1 VKTPSNKEIA
11 FVLKRIAVYKELLGE
26 NPFKVRAFENAAR
39 SVEIHPEQV
48 AALAA
53 WEGGLESIKGIGK
66 GVGEVVTEY
75 VNTGRSSEL
84 ETMRSAFPDT
94 IEELLRVPG
103 MGPKKVKAVYK
114 QLGVS
119 SVGELEYACAENR
132 LVTLEGFGQK
142 TQAKLLKA
150 IEFIR
155 LQGGL
160 HLFGDALKTAEEVIE
175 TLKKAGGAGV
185 LEAVAAGSLRRGKT
199 TFKDI
204 DILVVGGDGQNK
216 ESLQKTLLSLADENG
231 VIASGDTKISVRRRG
246 LQIDFRIVPQGSF
259 PTALQHFTGSK
270 EHNTILRARAKRM
283 GLKLNEYGIYKG
295 DEQLAVSSE
304 DDVYGALGLEYI
316 PPELREGEEE
326 VDLSEKGAL
335 PDLVKAEDFHG
346 MVHVH
351 SNFSDGSNTIEEL
364 AQECA
369 ALGYS
374 YLCISDHSR
383 SAYYAHG
390 LSVERLKEQA
400 VEVRRVNEAVS
411 PFRVFCGIESDILGD
426 GGLDYPDEVLGE
438 LDFVIGSV
446 HSKLAMSAPEATERL
461 LRAIA
466 NPHFTILGHMSG
478 RLLLSR
484 EGYGLDEERILE
496 ALLEHGAVLEHNCN
510 PHRLDPDWP
519 LLKRAKKM
527 GVLVSVNPD
536 AHSIEGFSD
545 MRYGVTMARKGW
557 LEKKDVL
564 NCMTAGEIDEFFKGR
579 KKQKGV

>member
-1 VKTPSNKEIA
+1 MKTPVNKEIA
-11 FVLKRIAVYKELLGE
+11 SVLKRIAVYKELSGE

-39 SVEIHPEQV
+39 SVEMHPEEV
-48 AALAA
+48 AALSDK
-53 WEGGLESIKGIGK
+53 GMLETLKGVGK
-66 GVGEVVTEY
+66 GVAEVITGY
-75 VNTGRSSEL
+75 VRSGRSSEL
-84 ETMRSAFPDT
+84 ETLRSAFPDT
-94 IEELLRVPG
+94 IEELFTVPG
-103 MGPKKVKAVYK
+103 MGPKKVRAVYEK
-114 QLGVS
+114 LGVS
-119 SVGELEYACAENR
+119 SVGELEYACTENR
-132 LVTLEGFGQK
+132 LVTLEGFGEK
-142 TQAKLLKA
+142 TQTKLLKA

-160 HLFGDALKTAEEVIE
+160 HLLSDALGTAEEVIG
-175 TLKKAGGAGV
+175 TLKNSAIRDI
-185 LEAVAAGSLRRGKT
+185 EIVAAGSLRRGKT

-204 DILVVGGDGQNK
+204 DILVVEQDGKNR

-246 LQIDFRIVPQGSF
+246 LQIDFRIVSPGSF

-283 GLKLNEYGIYKG
+283 GLKVNEYGIYRG
-295 DEQLAVSSE
+295 DEPVYVSSE
-304 DDVYGALGLEYI
+304 EDLYKTLGLEYI
-316 PPELREGEEE
+316 PPELREGDEE
-326 VDLSEKGAL
+326 VRLSEKGEL

-351 SNFSDGSNTIEEL
+351 SSYSDGSNSIEEL
-364 AQECA
+364 ARECA

-390 LSVERLKEQA
+390 LSEGRLGEQA
-400 VEVRRVNEAVS
+400 DEVRRVNEALS
-411 PFRVFCGIESDILGD
+411 PFRMFCGIESEILGD
-426 GGLDYPDEVLGE
+426 GGLDYPDEVLEE
-438 LDFVIGSV
+438 LDFIIGSV
-446 HSKLAMSAPEATERL
+446 HSNLAMSKEEATERL
-461 LRAIA
+461 LRAIE
-466 NPHFTILGHMSG
+466 NPYLTILGHMSG

-484 EGYGLDEERILE
+484 EGYRLDEERILE
-496 ALLEHGAVLEHNCN
+496 ALQKNGTALEHNCN
-510 PHRLDPDWP
+510 PLRLDPDWP

-527 GVLVSVNPD
+527 GILVSVNPD

-564 NCMTAGEIDEFFKGR
+564 NCMTAGEIDEFFKRR
-579 KKQKGV
+579 KKKTSV